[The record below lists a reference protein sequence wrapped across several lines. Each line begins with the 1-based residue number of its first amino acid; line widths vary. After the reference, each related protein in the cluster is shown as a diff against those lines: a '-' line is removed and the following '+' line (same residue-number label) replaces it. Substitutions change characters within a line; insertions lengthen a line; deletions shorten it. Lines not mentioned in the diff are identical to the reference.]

1 MSRSRHVL
9 VVDQDE
15 GTRELVAAILED
27 RGYRVSRAVD
37 GAMMRQIL
45 TGEEDVDAIIMDASL
60 RGEASAS
67 LAEHAKGLRLPLV
80 MISGNDL
87 VMGYAAEHG
96 LQLLRK
102 PFRIR
107 DLCDALDQAFA
118 SGEFGQK
125 EI

>member
-15 GTRELVAAILED
+15 GTRELVAAVLED
-27 RGYRVSRAVD
+27 RGYRVSRAED

-45 TGEEDVDAIIMDASL
+45 TGGDVDAIIMDASL

-87 VMGYAAEHG
+87 IMGYAAEHG

-107 DLCDALDQAFA
+107 ELCDALDQAFA
-118 SGEFGQK
+118 SGEFGRRG
-125 EI
+125 I

>member
-15 GTRELVAAILED
+15 STRELVAAILED
-27 RGYRVSRAVD
+27 RGYRVSRAED

-45 TGEEDVDAIIMDASL
+45 TGEDVDAIIMDASL

-118 SGEFGQK
+118 SGEFGQR

>member
-27 RGYRVSRAVD
+27 RGYRVSRAED

-45 TGEEDVDAIIMDASL
+45 TGEDVDAIIMDASL

-67 LAEHAKGLRLPLV
+67 LAEHA
-80 MISGNDL
+80 
-87 VMGYAAEHG
+87 
-96 LQLLRK
+96 
-102 PFRIR
+102 
-107 DLCDALDQAFA
+107 
-118 SGEFGQK
+118 
-125 EI
+125 